1 MDSYLAVEGT
11 VLEVRRGYIRAVF
24 SHGNSDKMEACSGN
38 GTWRF
43 DNYSPETTYKRQL
56 KVQWHLL
63 VMVCFS
69 LPLWEYSLLPWRMT
83 YC

>member
-24 SHGNSDKMEACSGN
+24 SRENSDKMEACSGN

-43 DNYSPETTYKRQL
+43 DRYSPETTYKRQL
-56 KVQWHLL
+56 KVQWQDP
-63 VMVCFS
+63 C
-69 LPLWEYSLLPWRMT
+69 
-83 YC
+83 

>member
-1 MDSYLAVEGT
+1 MAVEGT
-11 VLEVRRGYIRAVF
+11 MLEVRRGYIRAVF
-24 SHGNSDKMEACSGN
+24 LRGNSDKMEACSGD

-43 DNYSPETTYKRQL
+43 DRYSPETTYKRQL

-63 VMVCFS
+63 VMVCCS